1 MPTQHTP
8 TPSPAAQVEF
18 DKQDIERAALDVKRR
33 PKVRSVA

>member
-1 MPTQHTP
+1 MLTQHTP

-18 DKQDIERAALDVKRR
+18 DKQDIGRAALEAKHR